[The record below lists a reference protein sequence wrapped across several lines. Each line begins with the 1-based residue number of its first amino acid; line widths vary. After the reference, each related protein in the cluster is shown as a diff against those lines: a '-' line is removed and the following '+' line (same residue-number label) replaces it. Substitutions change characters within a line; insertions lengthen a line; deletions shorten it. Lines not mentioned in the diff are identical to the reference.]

1 MRKKAK
7 KVVEKFVVLSFI
19 KDILLDIYR
28 YIFTNIF
35 DVHVVLSFD
44 DTYVPQLDNPTS
56 CSRES
61 NETLNTGL
69 FPNHILYRI
78 SRIFNYFFLE
88 KNERVEWHA
97 GRNAKRW
104 DKAFCQLVERLFL

>member
-35 DVHVVLSFD
+35 DVHVVVSFD

-61 NETLNTGL
+61 NETLSTSL

-78 SRIFNYFFLE
+78 SRIFNYFFLRE
-88 KNERVEWHA
+88 KRESRVA
-97 GRNAKRW
+97 RRKKR
-104 DKAFCQLVERLFL
+104 QTLRQSVLPTR